1 MKKNIYFFLL
11 VIVSFTSAKAQTQ
24 ELARIKAI
32 FILNFIKYSDHQAAN
47 NAQEFIVGVYRDED
61 LQRELLKIC
70 ANSYHG
76 KKVVVK
82 QLQDFSTPVH
92 LLFIPEKNHS
102 TYQSYIKKS
111 GDISQTMIVT
121 DKADETSMISF
132 EIRDSKFYFRL
143 NDTLL
148 TKAGIKLSESIK
160 AIAINNRS

>member
-1 MKKNIYFFLL
+1 LGEEAGQLPCLPTIGRFLD
-11 VIVSFTSAKAQTQ
+11 
-24 ELARIKAI
+24 
-32 FILNFIKYSDHQAAN
+32 Y
-47 NAQEFIVGVYRDED
+47 
-61 LQRELLKIC
+61 LQ
-70 ANSYHG
+70 ANST
-76 KKVVVK
+76 
-82 QLQDFSTPVH
+82 FRMNT
-92 LLFIPEKNHS
+92 
-102 TYQSYIKKS
+102 KKS